1 MRLPP
6 CVFISVSSITNL
18 ARVFIASKASMVKKP
33 SKAQKAKLRKA
44 AGSADANESRGA
56 KGGRGR
62 GRGRGRGGAAAG
74 GGGGGRTGRSGLLPP
89 DQQAAFESRR
99 RTVQLEESAFSKLS
113 PPVLERLNLLAS
125 YADLQRPIP
134 DKLTQFDYS
143 RFGRARAEN
152 HQRLIDHEQSRKQ
165 ERDSHPLAGWLDAP
179 AKTTTRHAQDESS
192 SDEDGQDVDESQD
205 PGVTGIEETGEL
217 RLPKRPKWRADMD
230 TKTIHAQEQEVFRQ
244 WLRKTDAVV
253 ERAFFT
259 SSPLFAGLTSHT
271 RSQDKAAFEVTA
283 PQAMGGSRM
292 VSNIT
297 SQDGIAKLL
306 QHRPS
311 PGTSV
316 IGSLYERN
324 IEVYR
329 QLWRVCE
336 RSDLVCVLADARCP
350 LLHLPPSLIGF
361 LERYMR
367 LKVII
372 VLTKADIVPK
382 QIVEAWRVY
391 LKQLYPRWEVV
402 ATESYAKLERMEGQG
417 SRTRFAPYLSPQS
430 RKDLFAALR
439 KAHTDLITPPKV
451 VQEDA
456 AKRKEWMPPCATDTD
471 WDGVERRVQLH
482 TEGFESAGEGAA
494 DEHVDV
500 DDADANGA
508 RDSKSADTPNKD
520 AKQTRSHLP
529 YLTIGLIGQPNVGKS
544 SLLNA
549 LFGSKV
555 VRASKTPG
563 KTKHFQ
569 THFLVPL
576 PSSTASPPPPSS
588 PPPSDTSKPKAV
600 GEETHRGQIRLC
612 DSPGLVFPSLI
623 GMEMQVMGAILAIS
637 QVQAI
642 TSCIRFVAEHIAL
655 EKVLQLD
662 YPPDDDDDDDNNTQE
677 AVEDGGKVWTGVKI
691 LEAVARRYT
700 FKTAKAN
707 RWDVNRAGNLVMRA
721 VAEGRIKWAFR
732 PPASAS
738 ARLDAT
744 SSLGEGIWIPDS
756 TQAAQSGT
764 ATGAAD
770 LLTAPNPDDEDE
782 HEADD
787 DDERN
792 KAEHTQDGNS
802 GDDDDDDEAIAR
814 KVRFDFG
821 AVQDYDDEEEEDDD
835 EEDNQNEGLGGSTN
849 SLFSALAV
857 EDGDDDDEDDEVEEE
872 EEEEE
877 EGEDDA

>member
-1 MRLPP
+1 
-6 CVFISVSSITNL
+6 
-18 ARVFIASKASMVKKP
+18 MVKKP
-33 SKAQKAKLRKA
+33 SKAQKAKLRRA
-44 AGSADANESRGA
+44 GGSADDGESRSGR
-56 KGGRGR
+56 GGRGGR
-62 GRGRGRGGAAAG
+62 GRGRGRGGAAAAA
-74 GGGGGRTGRSGLLPP
+74 GGGGRVGRSSLLPP
-89 DQQAAFESRR
+89 DQQAAFESRK

-113 PPVLERLNLLAS
+113 PPVLERLNILAS
-125 YADLQRPIP
+125 YADLRRPIP
-134 DKLTQFDYS
+134 EELTPFDYS

-152 HQRLIDHEQSRKQ
+152 HQRTLDQEQGKID
-165 ERDSHPLAGWLDAP
+165 ERDSHPLAGWLQGGP
-179 AKTTTRHAQDESS
+179 KQSEKQDRGDDS
-192 SDEDGQDVDESQD
+192 SDDDEAEKVDEGED
-205 PGVTGIEETGEL
+205 PGVTGVEETGEL
-217 RLPKRPKWRADMD
+217 RLPKRPKWRSDMD
-230 TKTIHAQEQEVFRQ
+230 TKTIHSQEEEVFRQ

-259 SSPLFAGLTSHT
+259 SSPMFAGLTSHT
-271 RSQDKAAFEVTA
+271 RSDDKAAFAPSPATA
-283 PQAMGGSRM
+283 GMGGSRM
-292 VSNIT
+292 VSSIA
-297 SQDGIAKLL
+297 SQDSISELL
-306 QHRPS
+306 HHRPS

-382 QIVEAWRVY
+382 EIVDAWRGY
-391 LKQLYPRWEVV
+391 LKQLYPKWEVV

-417 SRTRFAPYLSPQS
+417 SRTRFAPYLSPHS
-430 RKDLFAALR
+430 RRELFAALR
-439 KAHTDLITPPKV
+439 KAHGDLVTPPKV
-451 VQEDA
+451 VQDDA
-456 AKRKEWMPPCATDTD
+456 KKSREWMPPCATDTD
-471 WDGVERRVQLH
+471 WEGVERRVQLH
-482 TEGFESAGEGAA
+482 TEGFEAGEGA
-494 DEHVDV
+494 DIPERSSENDL
-500 DDADANGA
+500 DAKDANLP
-508 RDSKSADTPNKD
+508 SQKNNQD
-520 AKQTRSHLP
+520 AKATRSHLP

-576 PSSTASPPPPSS
+576 PSPSS
-588 PPPSDTSKPKAV
+588 SSSNNVDTDHPKAV
-600 GEETHRGQIRLC
+600 GEESHRGQIRLC

-655 EKVLQLD
+655 EKVLQLQ
-662 YPPDDDDDDDNNTQE
+662 YPLDEDEAQE
-677 AVEDGGKVWTGVKI
+677 EDGKEVWTGVKI
-691 LEAVARRYT
+691 LEAVARRYM

-732 PPASAS
+732 PP
-738 ARLDAT
+738 
-744 SSLGEGIWIPDS
+744 SSREQVGVGGIGEGIWMPEASQDAVQGDES
-756 TQAAQSGT
+756 
-764 ATGAAD
+764 D
-770 LLTAPNPDDEDE
+770 LLTAPNPDDEEENEQDE
-782 HEADD
+782 KKKTEDEDESDD
-787 DDERN
+787 DAD
-792 KAEHTQDGNS
+792 
-802 GDDDDDDEAIAR
+802 IAR

-821 AVQDYDDEEEEDDD
+821 VVETEDDDDD
-835 EEDNQNEGLGGSTN
+835 EEDEDDRGMVGSTN

-857 EDGDDDDEDDEVEEE
+857 EAGDDDDDDGDDDEDDQEEDQ
-872 EEEEE
+872 
-877 EGEDDA
+877 EG

>member
-1 MRLPP
+1 M
-6 CVFISVSSITNL
+6 VKK
-18 ARVFIASKASMVKKP
+18 ASKA
-33 SKAQKAKLRKA
+33 AKAKLRRSGA
-44 AGSADANESRGA
+44 SVEDSDAT
-56 KGGRGR
+56 
-62 GRGRGRGGAAAG
+62 RGGTA
-74 GGGGGRTGRSGLLPP
+74 RSALLPP

-113 PPVLERLNLLAS
+113 PPVLERLNILAS
-125 YADLQRPIP
+125 YADLKRPVP
-134 DKLTQFDYS
+134 DELTRFDYS

-152 HQRLIDHEQSRKQ
+152 HQRLVDLEQSKRD
-165 ERDSHPLAGWLDAP
+165 ERDSHPLARWL
-179 AKTTTRHAQDESS
+179 EGSS
-192 SDEDGQDVDESQD
+192 SKSAKAQEGLSSDDDSHEEQDDAED
-205 PGVTGIEETGEL
+205 PGITGIEQTGEL
-217 RLPKRPKWRADMD
+217 RLPKRPKWRSDMD

-244 WLRKTDAVV
+244 WLRKTDSVV

-271 RSQDKAAFEVTA
+271 RSDDKAAFA
-283 PQAMGGSRM
+283 PSSSATGGSRM
-292 VSNIT
+292 LST
-297 SQDGIAKLL
+297 LASHGSIAQLL
-306 QHRPS
+306 HHRPT

-336 RSDLVCVLADARCP
+336 RSDLLCVLADARCP

-372 VLTKADIVPK
+372 VLTKADIVPRD
-382 QIVEAWRVY
+382 IVDAWKVY
-391 LKQLYPRWEVV
+391 LKQLYPGWEVV

-417 SRTRFAPYLSPQS
+417 SRARFAPYLSPGS
-430 RKDLFAALR
+430 RRGLFGALR
-439 KAHTDLITPPKV
+439 KAHADLVTPPKG
-451 VQEDA
+451 VQDDEGR
-456 AKRKEWMPPCATDTD
+456 RKEWMPPCATDTD

-482 TEGFESAGEGAA
+482 TEGFEGQ
-494 DEHVDV
+494 
-500 DDADANGA
+500 DADILNGSGHA
-508 RDSKSADTPNKD
+508 SQAEQNAED
-520 AKQTRSHLP
+520 AGPEKTSHTGKETRAHLP

-569 THFLVPL
+569 THFLIPL
-576 PSSTASPPPPSS
+576 SPPSSTTLK
-588 PPPSDTSKPKAV
+588 SDAPKPV
-600 GEETHRGQIRLC
+600 GEESHRGQIRLC

-642 TSCIRFVAEHIAL
+642 TSCVRFVAEHIAL
-655 EKVLQLD
+655 EKVLQLE
-662 YPPDDDDDDDNNTQE
+662 YPPDDDGTEQ
-677 AVEDGGKVWTGVKI
+677 GGGEKKEEWTAVKI

-732 PPASAS
+732 PPGMGHGG
-738 ARLDAT
+738 
-744 SSLGEGIWIPDS
+744 GEGIWIPD
-756 TQAAQSGT
+756 AEAQNVSAG
-764 ATGAAD
+764 GD
-770 LLTAPNPDDEDE
+770 VLTAPNPDDEHE
-782 HEADD
+782 HEA
-787 DDERN
+787 EEGQE
-792 KAEHTQDGNS
+792 KKTES
-802 GDDDDDDEAIAR
+802 EDDDEAIAR

-821 AVQDYDDEEEEDDD
+821 AVQSDDDDEDD
-835 EEDNQNEGLGGSTN
+835 EEDVVAVGGSTN

-857 EDGDDDDEDDEVEEE
+857 EDGDDDDDD
-872 EEEEE
+872 
-877 EGEDDA
+877 DSD

>member
-1 MRLPP
+1 M
-6 CVFISVSSITNL
+6 
-18 ARVFIASKASMVKKP
+18 
-33 SKAQKAKLRKA
+33 
-44 AGSADANESRGA
+44 
-56 KGGRGR
+56 
-62 GRGRGRGGAAAG
+62 
-74 GGGGGRTGRSGLLPP
+74 
-89 DQQAAFESRR
+89 
-99 RTVQLEESAFSKLS
+99 
-113 PPVLERLNLLAS
+113 LERLNILAS
-125 YADLQRPIP
+125 YADLRRPIP
-134 DKLTQFDYS
+134 DELTRFTYS

-152 HQRLIDHEQSRKQ
+152 HQRLVDHEHNKKE
-165 ERDSHPLAGWLDAP
+165 ERNSHPLAGWLDNASQPP
-179 AKTTTRHAQDESS
+179 AKNQHQDQADSS
-192 SDEDGQDVDESQD
+192 SDDEHVDLNETID
-205 PGVTGIEETGEL
+205 PGVTGIEQTGEL
-217 RLPKRPKWRADMD
+217 RLPKRPKWRSDMD
-230 TKTIHAQEQEVFRQ
+230 TKTIHAQEEEVFRQ

-259 SSPLFAGLTSHT
+259 SSPMFAGLTSHT
-271 RSQDKAAFEVTA
+271 RSQDKAVFGSSSSSSTA
-283 PQAMGGSRM
+283 AMGGSRM
-292 VSNIT
+292 VSSIT
-297 SQDGIAKLL
+297 SRDSIAQLL

-382 QIVEAWRVY
+382 HIVDAWKTY

-417 SRTRFAPYLSPQS
+417 SRTRFAPYLSPHS
-430 RKDLFAALR
+430 RKDLFVALR

-456 AKRKEWMPPCATDTD
+456 NKSKEWTPPCATDTD

-482 TEGFESAGEGAA
+482 TEGFESGSGVEAQEDTGTK
-494 DEHVDV
+494 DERTTDK
-500 DDADANGA
+500 
-508 RDSKSADTPNKD
+508 DSKDPKA
-520 AKQTRSHLP
+520 TRSHLP

-576 PSSTASPPPPSS
+576 RSSSSSTPVQA
-588 PPPSDTSKPKAV
+588 DQPKAG
-600 GEETHRGQIRLC
+600 GEESHRGQIRLC

-642 TSCIRFVAEHIAL
+642 TSCVRFVGEHIAL
-655 EKVLQLD
+655 EKVLQLE
-662 YPPDDDDDDDNNTQE
+662 YPPDEDEVEEAQE
-677 AVEDGGKVWTGVKI
+677 LWTGVKI
-691 LEAVARRYT
+691 LEAVARRYL

-732 PPASAS
+732 PPSSAMVEE
-738 ARLDAT
+738 
-744 SSLGEGIWIPDS
+744 SSMGEGVWFPEVERAVDQDTS
-756 TQAAQSGT
+756 T
-764 ATGAAD
+764 D
-770 LLTAPNPDDEDE
+770 LLTAPNPDDDEEHGNEKEDADSKTSEE
-782 HEADD
+782 HSETDD
-787 DDERN
+787 DQ
-792 KAEHTQDGNS
+792 T
-802 GDDDDDDEAIAR
+802 IAR

-821 AVQDYDDEEEEDDD
+821 AVESEDDGDEDDD
-835 EEDNQNEGLGGSTN
+835 VEVDQGGLGGSTN

-857 EDGDDDDEDDEVEEE
+857 EDGDDDDEDDEDEQEEDE
-872 EEEEE
+872 
-877 EGEDDA
+877 

>member
-1 MRLPP
+1 
-6 CVFISVSSITNL
+6 
-18 ARVFIASKASMVKKP
+18 MVKKP
-33 SKAQKAKLRKA
+33 SKAQKAKLRK
-44 AGSADANESRGA
+44 GESSEARGGKA
-56 KGGRGR
+56 GR
-62 GRGRGRGGAAAG
+62 GRGRGRGGASLAA
-74 GGGGGRTGRSGLLPP
+74 GGRTGRSALLPP
-89 DQQAAFESRR
+89 DQQTAFESRK

-113 PPVLERLNLLAS
+113 PPVLERLNILAS
-125 YADLQRPIP
+125 YAELTRPIP
-134 DKLTQFDYS
+134 EPLTHFDYS

-152 HQRLIDHEQSRKQ
+152 HQRLIDQEQNKKE
-165 ERDSHPLAGWLDAP
+165 ERDAHPLAGWLDGS
-179 AKTTTRHAQDESS
+179 KTTPGKEEADSSSEEGEDESGS
-192 SDEDGQDVDESQD
+192 EDE
-205 PGVTGIEETGEL
+205 GVTEIEETGEL
-217 RLPKRPKWRADMD
+217 RLPKRPKWRSDMD
-230 TKTIHAQEQEVFRQ
+230 TKTIHAQESEVFRQ
-244 WLRKTDAVV
+244 WLRKTDSVV

-259 SSPLFAGLTSHT
+259 SSPLFSGLTSHT
-271 RSQDKAAFEVTA
+271 RSQDKAAFSPST
-283 PQAMGGSRM
+283 PSSSMGGSRM

-297 SQDGIAKLL
+297 SSDGIAQLL
-306 QHRPS
+306 ANRPS

-361 LERYMR
+361 LERFMR

-382 QIVEAWRVY
+382 EIVESWKVY

-417 SRTRFAPYLSPQS
+417 ARTRFAPFLSPGS
-430 RKDLFAALR
+430 RRELFKALR
-439 KAHTDLITPPKV
+439 KAHADLVRTPEGKG
-451 VQEDA
+451 
-456 AKRKEWMPPCATDTD
+456 KEWTPPCATDTD
-471 WDGVERRVQLH
+471 WEGVERRVQLH
-482 TEGFESAGEGAA
+482 TEGFEGQELSEGTGEAQDSQQSPSAPE
-494 DEHVDV
+494 
-500 DDADANGA
+500 DATA
-508 RDSKSADTPNKD
+508 DSKSASKDNKE
-520 AKQTRSHLP
+520 TRSHLP

-569 THFLVPL
+569 THFLIPL
-576 PSSTASPPPPSS
+576 PSPSS
-588 PPPSDTSKPKAV
+588 PASPSPSKPPAV
-600 GEETHRGQIRLC
+600 GEESHRGQIRLC

-642 TSCIRFVAEHIAL
+642 SSCIRFVAEHIPL
-655 EKVLQLD
+655 EQVLGLN
-662 YPPDDDDDDDNNTQE
+662 YPPDDDENEVQE
-677 AVEDGGKVWTGVKI
+677 EERVWTGVKV
-691 LEAVARRYT
+691 LEAVARRYN

-732 PPASAS
+732 PPI
-738 ARLDAT
+738 
-744 SSLGEGIWIPDS
+744 SSKGGEEGIWIPES
-756 TQAAQSGT
+756 AVGISSAV
-764 ATGAAD
+764 TGGED
-770 LLTAPNPDDEDE
+770 LLTAPNPDDDDGEEEEKQSESEEGSEDD
-782 HEADD
+782 AD
-787 DDERN
+787 E
-792 KAEHTQDGNS
+792 
-802 GDDDDDDEAIAR
+802 IAR

-821 AVQDYDDEEEEDDD
+821 AVENDDDDDDDDEEEAAT
-835 EEDNQNEGLGGSTN
+835 GGATT

-857 EDGDDDDEDDEVEEE
+857 EDGDDDDEDEEE
-872 EEEEE
+872 EEQSEDES
-877 EGEDDA
+877 DDA

>member
-1 MRLPP
+1 
-6 CVFISVSSITNL
+6 
-18 ARVFIASKASMVKKP
+18 MVKKP

-44 AGSADANESRGA
+44 AGSAEANEARGG
-56 KGGRGR
+56 KGSRGR
-62 GRGRGRGGAAAG
+62 GRNRGRGGAAAG
-74 GGGGGRTGRSGLLPP
+74 GGRIGRSGLLPP
-89 DQQAAFESRR
+89 DQQATFESRR

-113 PPVLERLNLLAS
+113 PPVLERLNILAS

-134 DKLTQFDYS
+134 DELTHFDYS

-152 HQRLIDHEQSRKQ
+152 HQRLVDQEQSRKD
-165 ERDSHPLAGWLDAP
+165 ERDSHPLAGWLDGSA
-179 AKTTTRHAQDESS
+179 RNGNGHDQEDSS
-192 SDEDGQDVDESQD
+192 SDDEDDEADDGED
-205 PGVTGIEETGEL
+205 PGITGIEETGEL
-217 RLPKRPKWRADMD
+217 RLPKRPKWRTDMD
-230 TKTIHAQEQEVFRQ
+230 TKTIHSQETEVFRQ

-271 RSQDKAAFEVTA
+271 RSQDKAAFEVSA
-283 PQAMGGSRM
+283 PQTMGGSRM
-292 VSNIT
+292 VSSIT

-382 QIVEAWRVY
+382 DIVDSWKAY
-391 LKQLYPRWEVV
+391 LKELYPRWEVV

-417 SRTRFAPYLSPQS
+417 ARTRFAPYLSPHS

-439 KAHTDLITPPKV
+439 KAHTDLTTPPKV
-451 VQEDA
+451 IQEDES
-456 AKRKEWMPPCATDTD
+456 KSKQWMPPCATDTD
-471 WDGVERRVQLH
+471 WEGVERRVQLH
-482 TEGFESAGEGAA
+482 TEGFEGAE
-494 DEHVDV
+494 EHSE
-500 DDADANGA
+500 AHNNLSKEPPKASTP
-508 RDSKSADTPNKD
+508 DSSTNKD
-520 AKQTRSHLP
+520 HKQTRSHLP

-569 THFLVPL
+569 THFLIPL
-576 PSSTASPPPPSS
+576 NSPSSTATPAPPSE
-588 PPPSDTSKPKAV
+588 KAV
-600 GEETHRGQIRLC
+600 GEESHRGQIRLC

-642 TSCIRFVAEHIAL
+642 TSCIRFVAEHVAL
-655 EKVLQLD
+655 EKVLQLE
-662 YPPDDDDDDDNNTQE
+662 YPPDDDGEEVPED
-677 AVEDGGKVWTGVKI
+677 VEQIWTGVKI
-691 LEAVARRYT
+691 LEAVARRYNY
-700 FKTAKAN
+700 KTAKAN

-732 PPASAS
+732 PP
-738 ARLDAT
+738 T
-744 SSLGEGIWIPDS
+744 STRRDERSMGDGIWIPELD
-756 TQAAQSGT
+756 QAAAES
-764 ATGAAD
+764 ATGD

-782 HEADD
+782 HEGE
-787 DDERN
+787 DED
-792 KAEHTQDGNS
+792 KKDEDGEQMES
-802 GDDDDDDEAIAR
+802 DDDEAIAR

-821 AVQDYDDEEEEDDD
+821 AVEENDDEDD
-835 EEDNQNEGLGGSTN
+835 EDEDEEQGGLGGSTN

-857 EDGDDDDEDDEVEEE
+857 EGGDEDEDEDEEDE
-872 EEEEE
+872 EGEDEE
-877 EGEDDA
+877 EGEK

>member
-1 MRLPP
+1 
-6 CVFISVSSITNL
+6 
-18 ARVFIASKASMVKKP
+18 MVKKA
-33 SKAQKAKLRKA
+33 SKAQKAKQRRA
-44 AGSADANESRGA
+44 GGSAEDSEATRG
-56 KGGRGR
+56 
-62 GRGRGRGGAAAG
+62 GRGRGRGGAN
-74 GGGGGRTGRSGLLPP
+74 TGRSALLPP

-113 PPVLERLNLLAS
+113 PPVLERLNILAS
-125 YADLQRPIP
+125 YADLRRPIP
-134 DKLTQFDYS
+134 DELTRFDYS

-152 HQRLIDHEQSRKQ
+152 HQRLVDLEQSRKD
-165 ERDSHPLAGWLDAP
+165 ERDAHPLAGWLEGGTKP
-179 AKTTTRHAQDESS
+179 AKVQHDSLSGGDSDDE
-192 SDEDGQDVDESQD
+192 EDDAED
-205 PGVTGIEETGEL
+205 PGITGIEETGEL
-217 RLPKRPKWRADMD
+217 RLPKRPKWRSDMD

-271 RSQDKAAFEVTA
+271 RSDDKAAFA
-283 PQAMGGSRM
+283 PTSTPPAMGGSRM
-292 VSNIT
+292 VSTLASHDSIT
-297 SQDGIAKLL
+297 QLL
-306 QHRPS
+306 THRPA

-372 VLTKADIVPK
+372 VLTKADIVSHD
-382 QIVEAWRVY
+382 IVEAWKVY

-417 SRTRFAPYLSPQS
+417 ARTRFAPYLSPPS
-430 RKDLFAALR
+430 RRELFAALR
-439 KAHTDLITPPKV
+439 KAHTDLVTPPKV
-451 VQEDA
+451 VQDDVG
-456 AKRKEWMPPCATDTD
+456 KIKQWLPPCATDTD
-471 WDGVERRVQLH
+471 WEGVERRVQLH
-482 TEGFESAGEGAA
+482 TEGFEGE
-494 DEHVDV
+494 
-500 DDADANGA
+500 DADALNSTSEGQVEQ
-508 RDSKSADTPNKD
+508 NVKD
-520 AKQTRSHLP
+520 AAANADKTAHETRSHLP

-569 THFLVPL
+569 THFLIPL
-576 PSSTASPPPPSS
+576 SPPSS
-588 PPPSDTSKPKAV
+588 ASSAQPKAA
-600 GEETHRGQIRLC
+600 GEESHRGQIRLC

-655 EKVLQLD
+655 EKVLQLE
-662 YPPDDDDDDDNNTQE
+662 YPRDEDDGEGEQ
-677 AVEDGGKVWTGVKI
+677 VWTGVKV
-691 LEAVARRYT
+691 LEAVARRYM

-732 PPASAS
+732 PPSGPN
-738 ARLDAT
+738 DG
-744 SSLGEGIWIPDS
+744 LGQGIWIPDA
-756 TQAAQSGT
+756 QAQT
-764 ATGAAD
+764 ATAGGAD
-770 LLTAPNPDDEDE
+770 VLTAPNPDDEEE
-782 HEADD
+782 HEDEDADD
-787 DDERN
+787 KKSD
-792 KAEHTQDGNS
+792 S
-802 GDDDDDDEAIAR
+802 DDDEAIAR

-821 AVQDYDDEEEEDDD
+821 AVESGDDD
-835 EEDNQNEGLGGSTN
+835 EDDENEDDGGALGGSTN

-857 EDGDDDDEDDEVEEE
+857 EDGDDDDEDEEDEEE
-872 EEEEE
+872 EEE
-877 EGEDDA
+877 DDE

>member
-1 MRLPP
+1 
-6 CVFISVSSITNL
+6 
-18 ARVFIASKASMVKKP
+18 MVKKP
-33 SKAQKAKLRKA
+33 SKAQKAKLRRSG
-44 AGSADANESRGA
+44 GSAEDGESRGGR
-56 KGGRGR
+56 GGRGGR
-62 GRGRGRGGAAAG
+62 GRGRGRGGATAA
-74 GGGGGRTGRSGLLPP
+74 GGGGGRTGRSSLLPP

-113 PPVLERLNLLAS
+113 PPVLERLNILAS
-125 YADLQRPIP
+125 YADLRRPIP
-134 DKLTQFDYS
+134 EELTWFDYS

-152 HQRLIDHEQSRKQ
+152 HQRIVDQEQGKKE
-165 ERDSHPLAGWLDAP
+165 ERDSHPLAGWLDGGS
-179 AKTTTRHAQDESS
+179 KQTEKQDQDDSS
-192 SDEDGQDVDESQD
+192 SDDGEAEKVEEGED
-205 PGVTGIEETGEL
+205 PGVTGVEETGEL
-217 RLPKRPKWRADMD
+217 RLPKRPKWRSDMD
-230 TKTIHAQEQEVFRQ
+230 TKTIHSQEEEVFRQ

-259 SSPLFAGLTSHT
+259 SSPMFAGLTSHT
-271 RSQDKAAFEVTA
+271 RSDDNAAFAPSPATA
-283 PQAMGGSRM
+283 GMGGSRM
-292 VSNIT
+292 VSTIASHDSIT
-297 SQDGIAKLL
+297 ELL
-306 QHRPS
+306 HHRPS

-382 QIVEAWRVY
+382 EIVDAWKAY

-417 SRTRFAPYLSPQS
+417 SRTRFAPYLSPHS
-430 RKDLFAALR
+430 RSELFAALR
-439 KAHTDLITPPKV
+439 KAHGDLVTPPKV
-451 VQEDA
+451 VQDDA
-456 AKRKEWMPPCATDTD
+456 KKSKEWMPPCATDTD

-482 TEGFESAGEGAA
+482 TEGFEAGE
-494 DEHVDV
+494 
-500 DDADANGA
+500 DAGVSERSPENDHDAEDASSFGQKNH
-508 RDSKSADTPNKD
+508 PD
-520 AKQTRSHLP
+520 AKATRSHLP

-576 PSSTASPPPPSS
+576 PSPSS
-588 PPPSDTSKPKAV
+588 SSSDIVDNHHPKAV
-600 GEETHRGQIRLC
+600 GEESHRGQIRLC

-655 EKVLQLD
+655 EKVLQLQ
-662 YPPDDDDDDDNNTQE
+662 YPLDEDEAQE
-677 AVEDGGKVWTGVKI
+677 EHEKEVWTGVKI
-691 LEAVARRYT
+691 LEAVARRYM

-732 PPASAS
+732 PP
-738 ARLDAT
+738 
-744 SSLGEGIWIPDS
+744 SSSVQGGMGEGIWIPEASQDDLQGDKS
-756 TQAAQSGT
+756 
-764 ATGAAD
+764 D
-770 LLTAPNPDDEDE
+770 LLTAPNPDDEEENEQDE
-782 HEADD
+782 KKKTEDEDESEDDAD
-787 DDERN
+787 
-792 KAEHTQDGNS
+792 
-802 GDDDDDDEAIAR
+802 IAR

-821 AVQDYDDEEEEDDD
+821 AVESDEDDDD
-835 EEDNQNEGLGGSTN
+835 EEDEDDAQVVRSTN

-857 EDGDDDDEDDEVEEE
+857 EAGDDEDEDDEGDEDDEEE
-872 EEEEE
+872 DQEE
-877 EGEDDA
+877 

>member
-1 MRLPP
+1 
-6 CVFISVSSITNL
+6 
-18 ARVFIASKASMVKKP
+18 MVKKP
-33 SKAQKAKLRKA
+33 SKAQKAKLRQA
-44 AGSADANESRGA
+44 AGSAEANEARGG
-56 KGGRGR
+56 KGGRGGGR
-62 GRGRGRGGAAAG
+62 GRGRGRGGAAA
-74 GGGGGRTGRSGLLPP
+74 GGRTGRSGLLPP

-113 PPVLERLNLLAS
+113 PPVLERLNILAS

-134 DKLTQFDYS
+134 DQLTHFDYS

-152 HQRLIDHEQSRKQ
+152 HQRLIDHAQSQKQ
-165 ERDSHPLAGWLDAP
+165 ERDSHPLAGWLDDA
-179 AKTTTRHAQDESS
+179 AKTSKGQDQSDGS
-192 SDEDGQDVDESQD
+192 SDDNDEPDGDDGED
-205 PGVTGIEETGEL
+205 PGITGIEETGEL
-217 RLPKRPKWRADMD
+217 RLPKRPKWRTDMD
-230 TKTIHAQEQEVFRQ
+230 TKTIHSQEQEVFRQ

-271 RSQDKAAFEVTA
+271 RSQDKAAYEIST
-283 PQAMGGSRM
+283 PPSMGGSRM
-292 VSNIT
+292 VSTIT
-297 SQDGIAKLL
+297 SQDGIDQLL

-382 QIVEAWRVY
+382 EIVDAWKTY

-402 ATESYAKLERMEGQG
+402 STESYAKLERMEGQG
-417 SRTRFAPYLSPQS
+417 SRTRFAPYLSPHS

-456 AKRKEWMPPCATDTD
+456 SKKREWMPPCATDTD

-482 TEGFESAGEGAA
+482 TEGFEDGAEQAESQDTGSEVQTDSHPSKGAG
-494 DEHVDV
+494 
-500 DDADANGA
+500 
-508 RDSKSADTPNKD
+508 KD
-520 AKQTRSHLP
+520 AQQTRSHLP

-569 THFLVPL
+569 THFLIPL
-576 PSSTASPPPPSS
+576 PSPTASPAPSS
-588 PPPSDTSKPKAV
+588 AGTSTPKAV

-655 EKVLQLD
+655 EKVLQLE
-662 YPPDDDDDDDNNTQE
+662 YPPDDDD
-677 AVEDGGKVWTGVKI
+677 GGSSAEVPSEEERVWTGVKI

-732 PPASAS
+732 PP
-738 ARLDAT
+738 
-744 SSLGEGIWIPDS
+744 SSSGEKGRMGEGIWIPDS
-756 TQAAQSGT
+756 SQAAQGE
-764 ATGAAD
+764 GEGAD
-770 LLTAPNPDDEDE
+770 LLTAPNPDDEEE
-782 HEADD
+782 HENEEE
-787 DDERN
+787 DEKKGRE
-792 KAEHTQDGNS
+792 AGQEDS
-802 GDDDDDDEAIAR
+802 DDDEAIAR

-821 AVQDYDDEEEEDDD
+821 AVEQDDDDDDDEEEE
-835 EEDNQNEGLGGSTN
+835 EQGGLGGSTN

-857 EDGDDDDEDDEVEEE
+857 EGADDDDDDDDEEE

-877 EGEDDA
+877 EDEEEEE

>member
-1 MRLPP
+1 
-6 CVFISVSSITNL
+6 
-18 ARVFIASKASMVKKP
+18 MVKKP

-44 AGSADANESRGA
+44 AGSVEANEARGG

-74 GGGGGRTGRSGLLPP
+74 GARIGRSGLLPP

-113 PPVLERLNLLAS
+113 PPVLERLNILAS
-125 YADLQRPIP
+125 YADLPRPIP
-134 DKLTQFDYS
+134 NQLTHFDYS

-152 HQRLIDHEQSRKQ
+152 YQRLVDQEQSRKD
-165 ERDSHPLAGWLDAP
+165 ERDSHPLAGWLDGSV
-179 AKTTTRHAQDESS
+179 KNEKGQDQDDSS
-192 SDEDGQDVDESQD
+192 SDDEVEEADDGGD
-205 PGVTGIEETGEL
+205 PGITGIEETGEL
-217 RLPKRPKWRADMD
+217 RLPKRPKWRTDMD
-230 TKTIHAQEQEVFRQ
+230 TKTIHSQETEVFRQ

-271 RSQDKAAFEVTA
+271 RSQDKAAFEVST
-283 PQAMGGSRM
+283 PQSMGGSRM
-292 VSNIT
+292 VSSIT

-382 QIVEAWRVY
+382 VIVDAWKAY
-391 LKQLYPRWEVV
+391 LKELYPRWEVV
-402 ATESYAKLERMEGQG
+402 ATESYEKLERMEGQG
-417 SRTRFAPYLSPQS
+417 ARTRFAPYLSPHS
-430 RKDLFAALR
+430 RRDLFAALR
-439 KAHTDLITPPKV
+439 KAHTDLVTPPKV
-451 VQEDA
+451 VQEDEN
-456 AKRKEWMPPCATDTD
+456 KRKQWMPPCATDTD
-471 WDGVERRVQLH
+471 WEGVERRVQLH
-482 TEGFESAGEGAA
+482 TEGFEDTEEHGEAPSNPSEEPQKA
-494 DEHVDV
+494 P
-500 DDADANGA
+500 AP
-508 RDSKSADTPNKD
+508 DSSTKQDH
-520 AKQTRSHLP
+520 KQTRSHLP

-569 THFLVPL
+569 THFLIPL
-576 PSSTASPPPPSS
+576 NDPSSTATPTPPFE
-588 PPPSDTSKPKAV
+588 KAV
-600 GEETHRGQIRLC
+600 GEESHRGQIRLC

-642 TSCIRFVAEHIAL
+642 TSCIRFVAEHVAL
-655 EKVLQLD
+655 EKVLQLE
-662 YPPDDDDDDDNNTQE
+662 YPPDDDEE
-677 AVEDGGKVWTGVKI
+677 AVAEDQEKVWTGVKI
-691 LEAVARRYT
+691 LEAVARRYNYR
-700 FKTAKAN
+700 TAKAN

-732 PPASAS
+732 PP
-738 ARLDAT
+738 T
-744 SSLGEGIWIPDS
+744 STHRDETSMVDGIWIPELDTAAAEGDS
-756 TQAAQSGT
+756 G
-764 ATGAAD
+764 D

-782 HEADD
+782 HEGEEEDKK
-787 DDERN
+787 DED
-792 KAEHTQDGNS
+792 EEQVESDF
-802 GDDDDDDEAIAR
+802 DEAIAR

-821 AVQDYDDEEEEDDD
+821 AVEDDDEDEEEE
-835 EEDNQNEGLGGSTN
+835 EEEQGGLGGSTN

-857 EDGDDDDEDDEVEEE
+857 EGGDGDEDEDEEEEEDAEEE
-872 EEEEE
+872 EEE
-877 EGEDDA
+877 

>member
-1 MRLPP
+1 
-6 CVFISVSSITNL
+6 
-18 ARVFIASKASMVKKP
+18 MVKKA
-33 SKAQKAKLRKA
+33 SKAQKAKLRR
-44 AGSADANESRGA
+44 AGGNAEDSEASRGG

-62 GRGRGRGGAAAG
+62 GRGRGRGGAAN
-74 GGGGGRTGRSGLLPP
+74 GGRIARSGLLPP

-99 RTVQLEESAFSKLS
+99 RTVQLEESVFSKLS
-113 PPVLERLNLLAS
+113 PPVLERLSILAS
-125 YADLQRPIP
+125 YADLKRPIP
-134 DKLTQFDYS
+134 VEFTRFDYS

-152 HQRLIDHEQSRKQ
+152 HQRLVELEQSKK
-165 ERDSHPLAGWLDAP
+165 EETDSHPLAGRLEDAS
-179 AKTTTRHAQDESS
+179 KHSKVQDDGS
-192 SDEDGQDVDESQD
+192 SDDDSDDEEDDAED
-205 PGVTGIEETGEL
+205 PGITGIEETGEL
-217 RLPKRPKWRADMD
+217 RLPKRPKWRSDMD

-271 RSQDKAAFEVTA
+271 RSEDKAAFA
-283 PQAMGGSRM
+283 PTTTSAMGGSRM
-292 VSNIT
+292 VSTIASHDSI
-297 SQDGIAKLL
+297 SQLL
-306 QHRPS
+306 HHRPS

-382 QIVEAWRVY
+382 DIVDAWKGY
-391 LKQLYPRWEVV
+391 LKKLYPRWEVV

-417 SRTRFAPYLSPQS
+417 SRTRFAPYLSPHS
-430 RKDLFAALR
+430 RRDLFAALR

-451 VQEDA
+451 VQDDA
-456 AKRKEWMPPCATDTD
+456 SKRREWLPPCATDTD
-471 WDGVERRVQLH
+471 WEGVERRVQLH
-482 TEGFESAGEGAA
+482 TEGFEGDG
-494 DEHVDV
+494 
-500 DDADANGA
+500 ADALNGTNQQNGSQVEQNA
-508 RDSKSADTPNKD
+508 KD
-520 AKQTRSHLP
+520 AGTNADKSKTPKETRSHLP

-569 THFLVPL
+569 THFLIPL
-576 PSSTASPPPPSS
+576 PLPTTTTPTSSSTHADQP
-588 PPPSDTSKPKAV
+588 KPV

-655 EKVLQLD
+655 EKVLQLE
-662 YPPDDDDDDDNNTQE
+662 YPPEDDDDDGAEQQ
-677 AVEDGGKVWTGVKI
+677 GGEEVWTGVKI
-691 LEAVARRYT
+691 LEAVARRYM

-707 RWDVNRAGNLVMRA
+707 RWD
-721 VAEGRIKWAFR
+721 
-732 PPASAS
+732 
-738 ARLDAT
+738 
-744 SSLGEGIWIPDS
+744 
-756 TQAAQSGT
+756 
-764 ATGAAD
+764 
-770 LLTAPNPDDEDE
+770 
-782 HEADD
+782 
-787 DDERN
+787 
-792 KAEHTQDGNS
+792 
-802 GDDDDDDEAIAR
+802 
-814 KVRFDFG
+814 
-821 AVQDYDDEEEEDDD
+821 
-835 EEDNQNEGLGGSTN
+835 
-849 SLFSALAV
+849 
-857 EDGDDDDEDDEVEEE
+857 
-872 EEEEE
+872 
-877 EGEDDA
+877 